1 MTCNDDVGVTW
12 DDQMTENYRL
22 IIMQTHLVIW
32 NLHLALGNLPKTPYL
47 GKMTKFGNLVPKKVQ
62 NTKKGLELVMPFLT
76 LPGVLTTL
84 MAHYQTALVRP
95 LYKKSDQDK
104 IQNYRPVSILNGFSK
119 V

>member
-1 MTCNDDVGVTW
+1 MEFAPGIREFAQNTLLGEND
-12 DDQMTENYRL
+12 Q
-22 IIMQTHLVIW
+22 IW
-32 NLHLALGNLPKTPYL
+32 QPRPQKA
-47 GKMTKFGNLVPKKVQ
+47 Q

-104 IQNYRPVSILNGFSK
+104 IQNYRSVSIFNGFSK